1 MRTAP
6 TVRGAGAYMAHHSR
20 SFRLATLVLPRRDRG
35 RIERVYAWCRHV
47 DNIVDVG
54 ARGDAQS
61 GRGGWTATAGRERHT
76 VIDVAERTLDDWLA
90 RSRDA
95 YDGMPVGDQLLDRVM
110 GDMRACGAPFGLAE
124 ALIEG
129 VRSDLRFS
137 PFTSMRELREYTFSV
152 ASVVGLWLAAL
163 HGVRDRW
170 MTHRAAALGHAMQ
183 LTNILRDVGEDLD
196 DGRIYVP
203 TDMLERHGLS
213 AADLVL
219 MRVGLQPIGAAYR
232 ALMEELMAQADT
244 DYALAAEAIPF
255 LPQPFGRSV
264 AVAAAVYSDIHSA
277 IRQNG
282 YDNFTRRARTTL
294 PRKLV
299 LAAGAI
305 RTSSIPAASR
315 RVRRLATASA
325 CT

>member
-1 MRTAP
+1 MS
-6 TVRGAGAYMAHHSR
+6 HHSR

-54 ARGDAQS
+54 ARGASAPGSD
-61 GRGGWTATAGRERHT
+61 GPTAVTEPARQAL
-76 VIDVAERTLDDWLA
+76 ILAAERNLDDWLS
-90 RSRDA
+90 RSRVA
-95 YDGMPVGDQLLDRVM
+95 YDGRPSGDALLDRVM
-110 GDMRACGAPFGLAE
+110 QEMRACGAPFGIAE
-124 ALIEG
+124 ALVSC
-129 VRSDLRFS
+129 VRSDLRFV
-137 PFTSMRELREYTFSV
+137 PFATMRELREYTFSV
-152 ASVVGLWLAAL
+152 ASVVGLWLSAL
-163 HGVRDRW
+163 HGVRGRW

-196 DGRIYVP
+196 DGRIYIP
-203 TDMLERHGLS
+203 MDMLERHGLS
-213 AADLVL
+213 AGDLVL

-232 ALMEELMAQADT
+232 ALMEGLMAQADR

-294 PRKLV
+294 PRKLL

-305 RTSSIPAASR
+305 RTSSTPAASR
-315 RVRRLATASA
+315 CVRRLATASA